1 MKTDFDDYGSKYC
14 IKSLKEDP
22 SHEYCLNPNRIS
34 RYCSHSYKQ
43 NMNTIS
49 HYLKK
54 LSKKDDYD
62 LETTMRISND
72 EKQFENLRDG
82 VELNYSVW
90 LKNHGR
96 RSAYVSLSIE
106 NRFELSERVPKDS
119 VQEVEYLYKCDVSS
133 FNSRSPTYCSI
144 QMRFFSSKYPIL
156 SLSVF
161 CFITVVDH
169 CMSSSKRL

>member
-62 LETTMRISND
+62 LEMTMRIGSD
-72 EKQFENLRDG
+72 EKQFENLRNG

-119 VQEVEYLYKCDVSS
+119 VQEVGH
-133 FNSRSPTYCSI
+133 
-144 QMRFFSSKYPIL
+144 M
-156 SLSVF
+156 
-161 CFITVVDH
+161 
-169 CMSSSKRL
+169 